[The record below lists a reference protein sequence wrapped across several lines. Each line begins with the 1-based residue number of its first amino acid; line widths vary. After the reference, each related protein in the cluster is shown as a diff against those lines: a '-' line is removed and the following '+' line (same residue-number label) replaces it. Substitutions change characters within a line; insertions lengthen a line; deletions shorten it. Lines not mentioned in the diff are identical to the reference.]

1 MTAVAGAGVGAGVLE
16 ATKTPTEQGAEGEVL
31 LKGCE
36 AIAEAAIRSGIDA
49 YFAYPITPQTDIPE
63 YMAEKLPKLGKTYT
77 QANSEVSAINMVYGA
92 AGAGLRCMTS
102 SSSPGISLKQEGIS
116 YIAGAELPCLIVNV
130 MRGGPGL
137 GTVYGSQEDYWQSVK
152 GGGHGGYRLPVMAP
166 ATVQECADL
175 TMLCV
180 RLADL
185 YRTPTLLCLDGT
197 LGQMWENLPFSR
209 FDERGLPSKD
219 WATTGRKGGR
229 KGNLVNSIIIEP
241 PELEAHNRALH
252 AKYALIADR
261 EQRWESYQAD
271 DADEIIVAFGL
282 TGRIGRSA
290 VDLMREAGRKVGLLR
305 PISLFPFPVRGFAPL
320 VKRSRRWLVVEMN
333 AGQMVEDVK
342 QTLFDLGRVDP
353 VRFYGRQGGVI
364 PTPEEIAEVVER
376 EFPEGGAR

>member
-1 MTAVAGAGVGAGVLE
+1 MTAEAAVLE
-16 ATKTPTEQGAEGEVL
+16 AKRRAGVERAAEGEVL

-77 QANSEVSAINMVYGA
+77 QANSEISAINMVYGA

-116 YIAGAELPCLIVNV
+116 YIAGAELPCFIVNV

-152 GGGHGGYRLPVMAP
+152 GGGHGGYRMPVMAP

-175 TMLCV
+175 TMLCI

-197 LGQMWENLPFSR
+197 LGQMWENLTFSQ
-209 FDERGLPSKD
+209 FDESGLPPKA

-229 KGNLVNSIIIEP
+229 PANLVNSIIIEP
-241 PELEAHNRALH
+241 PELEAHNRMLH
-252 AKYALIADR
+252 ARYAQIAQR
-261 EQRWESYQAD
+261 EQRWEEYQAD
-271 DADEIIVAFGL
+271 DAEVIIVAFGL
-282 TGRIGRSA
+282 AGRIAKTGVDQLRS
-290 VDLMREAGRKVGLLR
+290 AGRKVGLVR
-305 PISLFPFPVRGFAPL
+305 PISLFPFPVDGLRAL
-320 VKRSRRWLVVEMN
+320 VGRPRKWLVVEMN

-342 QTLFDLGRVDP
+342 GSLFDLGRIDP
-353 VRFYGRQGGVI
+353 VKFYGRQGGVI
-364 PTPEEIAEVVER
+364 PTPDEIAAVVER
-376 EFPEGGAR
+376 EFPKGGAR

>member
-1 MTAVAGAGVGAGVLE
+1 MTAGAGVLE
-16 ATKTPTEQGAEGEVL
+16 AAKGTGAAQAAPEGEVL

-63 YMAEKLPKLGKTYT
+63 YMAEHLPKLGKTYT

-152 GGGHGGYRLPVMAP
+152 GGGHGGYRMPVLAP

-197 LGQMWENLPFSR
+197 LGQMWENLRFST
-209 FDERGLPSKD
+209 FDESGLPPKD

-229 KGNLVNSIIIEP
+229 KANLVNSIIIEP

-252 AKYALIADR
+252 AKYAVMSER
-261 EQRWESYQAD
+261 EQRWESYRTD
-271 DADEIIVAFGL
+271 DADEIVVAFGL
-282 TGRIGRSA
+282 AGRIGRTA
-290 VDLMREAGRKVGLLR
+290 VDLMRAAGRKVGLLR
-305 PISLFPFPVRGFAPL
+305 PISLFPFPVKGFAPL
-320 VKRSRRWLVVEMN
+320 TTRARRWLVVEMN

-342 QTLFDLGRVDP
+342 QALFDLGRLDP
-353 VRFYGRQGGVI
+353 VKFYGRQGGVI

-376 EFPEGGAR
+376 EFPKGGAR

>member
-1 MTAVAGAGVGAGVLE
+1 MTAVAGVLE
-16 ATKTPTEQGAEGEVL
+16 AAKGTEHGSEGEVL

-63 YMAEKLPKLGKTYT
+63 YMAEHLPPLGKTYT
-77 QANSEVSAINMVYGA
+77 QANSEISAINMVYGA
-92 AGAGLRCMTS
+92 AGAGRRCMTS

-116 YIAGAELPCLIVNV
+116 YIAGAELPCFIVNV

-152 GGGHGGYRLPVMAP
+152 GGGHGGYRMPVMAP

-175 TMLCV
+175 TMLCI

-197 LGQMWENLPFSR
+197 LGQMWENLTFSK
-209 FDERGLPSKD
+209 FDESGLPPKD

-229 KGNLVNSIIIEP
+229 KANLVNSIIIEP

-252 AKYALIADR
+252 ARYAVITER
-261 EQRWESYQAD
+261 EQRWEAYQTA
-271 DADEIIVAFGL
+271 DADEVVVAFGL
-282 TGRIGRSA
+282 AGRIARTA
-290 VDLMREAGRKVGLLR
+290 VDLMRAAGRKVGLLR
-305 PISLFPFPVRGFAPL
+305 PISLFPFPVKGFVPL
-320 VKRSRRWLVVEMN
+320 VARSRRYLVVEMN

-342 QTLFDLGRVDP
+342 GTLFDLGRVDP

-376 EFPEGGAR
+376 EFPKGGAR

>member
-1 MTAVAGAGVGAGVLE
+1 MTAVAGVREAVPGVVEPA
-16 ATKTPTEQGAEGEVL
+16 AEGEVL

-63 YMAEKLPKLGKTYT
+63 YMAEHLPKLGRTYT
-77 QANSEVSAINMVYGA
+77 QANSEISAINMVYGA

-152 GGGHGGYRLPVMAP
+152 GGGHGGYRMPVLAP

-185 YRTPTLLCLDGT
+185 YRTPALLCLDGT
-197 LGQMWENLPFSR
+197 LGQMWENLTFSR
-209 FDERGLPSKD
+209 FDESGLPAKD
-219 WATTGRKGGR
+219 WATTGRRGGR
-229 KGNLVNSIIIEP
+229 KANLISSIIIEP
-241 PELEAHNRALH
+241 PELEEHNHALH
-252 AKYALIADR
+252 AKYARMAER
-261 EQRWESYQAD
+261 EQRWESYLAD
-271 DADEIIVAFGL
+271 DADEIVVAFGL
-282 TGRIGRSA
+282 TGRIARSA
-290 VDLMREAGRKVGLLR
+290 VDLMRAAGRKVGLLR
-305 PISLFPFPVRGFAPL
+305 PITLFPFPVQGFEPL
-320 VKRSRRWLVVEMN
+320 IARPRHWLVVEMN

-342 QTLFDLGRVDP
+342 RTLFDLGRLDP
-353 VRFYGRQGGVI
+353 VRFHGRQGGVI
-364 PTPEEIAEVVER
+364 PTPEEIAEVLER
-376 EFPEGGAR
+376 EFPKGGAR

>member
-1 MTAVAGAGVGAGVLE
+1 MTAVAGVRE
-16 ATKTPTEQGAEGEVL
+16 AVQASAQHASEGEVL

-63 YMAEKLPKLGKTYT
+63 YMAEHLPKIGKTYT

-102 SSSPGISLKQEGIS
+102 SSSPGVSLKQEGIS
-116 YIAGAELPCLIVNV
+116 YIAGAELPAFIVNV

-152 GGGHGGYRLPVMAP
+152 GGGHGGYRMPVMAP

-175 TMLCV
+175 TMLCI

-197 LGQMWENLPFSR
+197 LGQMWENLTFKT
-209 FDERGLPSKD
+209 FDESGLPPKD

-229 KGNLVNSIIIEP
+229 KPNLVNSIIIEP
-241 PELEAHNRALH
+241 PELEAHNRLLH
-252 AKYALIADR
+252 ARYGVIAER
-261 EQRWESYQAD
+261 EQRWEAYQVE
-271 DADEIIVAFGL
+271 DADEVIVAFGL
-282 TGRIGRSA
+282 TGRIGRTA
-290 VDLMREAGRKVGLLR
+290 VDQLRAAGRKVGLLR
-305 PISLFPFPVRGFAPL
+305 PISLFPFPVKGFEPL
-320 VKRSRRWLVVEMN
+320 VKRPRRWLVVEMN

-342 QTLFDLGRVDP
+342 QTLFDLGRLDP
-353 VRFYGRQGGVI
+353 VKFYGRQGGVI
-364 PTPEEIAEVVER
+364 PTPEEIAEVAER
-376 EFPEGGAR
+376 EFPKGGAR

>member
-1 MTAVAGAGVGAGVLE
+1 MTAEAGVLE
-16 ATKTPTEQGAEGEVL
+16 AKQRAAAEHGAEGEVL

-63 YMAEKLPKLGKTYT
+63 YMAEKLPKIGKTYT
-77 QANSEVSAINMVYGA
+77 QANSEISAINMVYGA

-102 SSSPGISLKQEGIS
+102 SSSPGVSLKQEGIS
-116 YIAGAELPCLIVNV
+116 YIAGAELPCFIVNV

-152 GGGHGGYRLPVMAP
+152 GGGHGGYRMPVMAP

-175 TMLCV
+175 TMLCI

-197 LGQMWENLPFSR
+197 LGQMWENLTFST
-209 FDERGLPSKD
+209 FDESGLPPKA

-229 KGNLVNSIIIEP
+229 KANLVNSIIIEP
-241 PELEAHNRALH
+241 PELEAHNRMLH
-252 AKYALIADR
+252 ARYAEIAQR
-261 EQRWESYQAD
+261 EQRWEEYQAD
-271 DADEIIVAFGL
+271 DAEVIIVAFGL
-282 TGRIGRSA
+282 AGRIAKTG
-290 VDLMREAGRKVGLLR
+290 VDQLRAAGRKVGLVR
-305 PISLFPFPVRGFAPL
+305 PISLFPFPVDGFRPL
-320 VKRSRRWLVVEMN
+320 VARPRKWLVVEMN

-342 QTLFDLGRVDP
+342 GALFDLGRLDP
-353 VRFYGRQGGVI
+353 VKFYGRQGGVI
-364 PTPEEIAEVVER
+364 PTPDEIAAVVER
-376 EFPEGGAR
+376 EYPKGGAR

>member
-1 MTAVAGAGVGAGVLE
+1 MTAVAGVREAVPGVVEPA
-16 ATKTPTEQGAEGEVL
+16 AEGEVL

-63 YMAEKLPKLGKTYT
+63 YMAEHLPKLGRTYT
-77 QANSEVSAINMVYGA
+77 QANSEISAINMVYGA

-152 GGGHGGYRLPVMAP
+152 GGGHGGYRMPVLAP

-185 YRTPTLLCLDGT
+185 YRTPALLCLDGT
-197 LGQMWENLPFSR
+197 LGQMWENLTFSR
-209 FDERGLPSKD
+209 FDESGLPAKD
-219 WATTGRKGGR
+219 WATTGRRGGR
-229 KGNLVNSIIIEP
+229 KANLISSIIIEP
-241 PELEAHNRALH
+241 PELEEHNRALH
-252 AKYALIADR
+252 AKYARMAER
-261 EQRWESYQAD
+261 EQRWESYLAD
-271 DADEIIVAFGL
+271 DADEIVVAFGL
-282 TGRIGRSA
+282 TGRIARSA
-290 VDLMREAGRKVGLLR
+290 VDLMRAAGRKVGLLR
-305 PISLFPFPVRGFAPL
+305 PITLFPFPVQGFEPL
-320 VKRSRRWLVVEMN
+320 IARPRHWLVVEMN

-342 QTLFDLGRVDP
+342 RTLFDLGRLDP
-353 VRFYGRQGGVI
+353 VRFHGRQGGVI
-364 PTPEEIAEVVER
+364 PTPEEIAEVLER
-376 EFPEGGAR
+376 EFPKGGAR

>member
-1 MTAVAGAGVGAGVLE
+1 MTAVAGVREAAPGA
-16 ATKTPTEQGAEGEVL
+16 AHASEGEVL

-63 YMAEKLPKLGKTYT
+63 YMAEHLPKIGKTYT

-116 YIAGAELPCLIVNV
+116 YIAGAELPAFIVNV

-152 GGGHGGYRLPVMAP
+152 GGGHGGYRMPVMAP

-175 TMLCV
+175 TMLCI

-197 LGQMWENLPFSR
+197 LGQMWENLTFGT
-209 FDERGLPSKD
+209 FDESGLPPKE

-229 KGNLVNSIIIEP
+229 KMNVVNSIIIEP
-241 PELEAHNRALH
+241 PELEAHNRMLH
-252 AKYALIADR
+252 ERYAQITER
-261 EQRWESYQAD
+261 EQRWEAYRTEDAD
-271 DADEIIVAFGL
+271 DVLVAFGL

-290 VDLMREAGRKVGLLR
+290 VDLMRAAGRKVGLLR
-305 PISLFPFPVRGFAPL
+305 PISLFPFPVKGFAPL
-320 VKRSRRWLVVEMN
+320 MQRPRRWLVVEMN

-342 QTLFDLGRVDP
+342 QALFDLGRVDP
-353 VRFYGRQGGVI
+353 VKFYGRQGGVI
-364 PTPEEIAEVVER
+364 PTPDEIAGVMER
-376 EFPEGGAR
+376 EFPKGGAR

>member
-1 MTAVAGAGVGAGVLE
+1 MTAVAGVLE
-16 ATKTPTEQGAEGEVL
+16 AAKGTEHGSEGEVL

-63 YMAEKLPKLGKTYT
+63 YMAEHLPPLGKTYT
-77 QANSEVSAINMVYGA
+77 QANSEISAINMVYGA
-92 AGAGLRCMTS
+92 AGAGRRCMTS

-116 YIAGAELPCLIVNV
+116 YIAGAELPCFIVNV

-152 GGGHGGYRLPVMAP
+152 GGGHGGYRMPVMAP

-175 TMLCV
+175 TMLCI

-197 LGQMWENLPFSR
+197 LGQMWENLTFSK
-209 FDERGLPSKD
+209 FDESGLPPKD

-229 KGNLVNSIIIEP
+229 KANLVNSIIIEP
-241 PELEAHNRALH
+241 PELEAHNRTLH
-252 AKYALIADR
+252 AKYAVMAER
-261 EQRWESYQAD
+261 EQRWESYRTE
-271 DADEIIVAFGL
+271 DADEIVVAFGL
-282 TGRIGRSA
+282 AGRIGRTA
-290 VDLMREAGRKVGLLR
+290 VELMRAAGRKVGLLR
-305 PISLFPFPVRGFAPL
+305 PISLFPLPVKGFAPL
-320 VKRSRRWLVVEMN
+320 TTRARRWLVVEMN

-342 QTLFDLGRVDP
+342 QALFDLGRLDP
-353 VRFYGRQGGVI
+353 VKFYGRQGGVI

-376 EFPEGGAR
+376 EFPKGGAR

>member
-1 MTAVAGAGVGAGVLE
+1 MTAGPGVLE
-16 ATKTPTEQGAEGEVL
+16 ATERVGAAPADEGELL

-63 YMAEKLPKLGKTYT
+63 YMAAHLPPIGKTYT
-77 QANSEVSAINMVYGA
+77 QANSEISAINMVYGA
-92 AGAGLRCMTS
+92 AGAGKRCMTS

-152 GGGHGGYRLPVMAP
+152 GGGHGGYRMPVMAP

-175 TMLCV
+175 TMLCI

-185 YRTPTLLCLDGT
+185 YRTPALLCLDGT
-197 LGQMWENLPFSR
+197 LGQMWENLR
-209 FDERGLPSKD
+209 FGTFEESGLPPKD
-219 WATTGRKGGR
+219 WATTGRTGGR
-229 KGNLVNSIIIEP
+229 KPNLVNSIIIEP
-241 PELEAHNRALH
+241 PELEAHNRRLQE
-252 AKYALIADR
+252 KYALITER
-261 EQRWESYQAD
+261 EQRWEAYRTE

-282 TGRIGRSA
+282 AGRIARTA
-290 VDLMREAGRKVGLLR
+290 VEQLRAAGRKAGLLR
-305 PISLFPFPVRGFAPL
+305 PISLFPFPVRGFEALAGRP
-320 VKRSRRWLVVEMN
+320 RRYLVVEMN

-342 QTLFDLGRVDP
+342 RTLFDLGRTEP
-353 VRFYGRQGGVI
+353 VRFHGRLGGVI
-364 PTPEEIAEVVER
+364 PTPEEIAEVYER
-376 EFPEGGAR
+376 EFPRGGAR